1 MNYDFDFIS
10 QQLRAI
16 IEPATHHTHKLEKK
30 LDCRVYKNAYVAPY
44 FDWDLSIG
52 CVINENG
59 KVVKDSEC
67 LEWKENERY
76 YQLGKSVCKH
86 KKVVFLGFILTGFG
100 HSYIDDLRKLWF
112 LETNECKTLLSE
124 GAGLVYTTSWNR
136 PLPKQVIEMLG
147 LAGYDIARADHIKV
161 LTRFDE
167 VYIPDN
173 SVIASDYGRLYCNEY
188 IEAIDRIKK
197 SIPNGNVW
205 GKKIYFSRTKFSKG
219 RNKEYG
225 ENAIERVFNKMGYS
239 IFIPEDYSIVEQI
252 QMLKQ
257 CKSFAATEGSV
268 AHLSLFCPP
277 KTDVVIINKAVYLNS
292 HQVMINEFADLN
304 VTYIEAHHSIKAL
317 PEHPWWG
324 PFYLCIN
331 RNLEKYA
338 GRLLPHL
345 PYWLL
350 PSYWEYTRNILYR
363 CYNRARKFFNRVRKA
378 FK

>member
-10 QQLRAI
+10 QRLRAI
-16 IEPATHHTHKLEKK
+16 IEPATHYTHRFEKK
-30 LDCRVYKNAYVAPY
+30 LGYRVFRDAYVAPY

-52 CVINENG
+52 CVIDENG
-59 KVVKDSEC
+59 KAVKDSEC
-67 LEWKENERY
+67 LEWKESERY

-100 HSYIDDLRKLWF
+100 HSYTDDLRKLWF

-173 SVIASDYGRLYCNEY
+173 SIIASDYGRLYCNEY

-205 GKKIYFSRTKFSKG
+205 GKKIYFSRSKFSKG
-219 RNKEYG
+219 SNIEYG
-225 ENAIERVFNKMGYS
+225 EKAIERVFNKMGYS

-268 AHLSLFCPP
+268 AHLSLFCNPG
-277 KTDVVIINKAVYLNS
+277 TNVTIVNKANYLNF
-292 HQVMINEFADLN
+292 HQVMINEYADLD
-304 VTYIEAHHSIKAL
+304 VTYVEAHHSVKADSN
-317 PEHPWWG
+317 HPWWG

-331 RNLEKYA
+331 RNLERYT
-338 GRLLPHL
+338 GQLIPHL

-350 PSYWEYTRNILYR
+350 PSYWKYTRNILYR
-363 CYNRARKFFNRVRKA
+363 CYNRVRKA
-378 FK
+378 FD